1 MSAIDTKM
9 AAALGRERRGFGP
22 GGSGAPQMP
31 AAPVKQPPRVI
42 RDGDILLGTASNG
55 DQIGVGL
62 AKMIEGRLL
71 IQGVSGAGK
80 SWTLRRLLE
89 QTAKTIQQ
97 IIIDPEGEFRQ
108 FAAALD
114 ILHIDGSKLD
124 LATLT
129 LAAQRIREHRASVVL
144 DLAELDM
151 DGQMQAA
158 TAFIGALIAAPK
170 EHWHPALVAID
181 EAQLFAPH
189 GGHAESPAVRKASVG
204 AMADLMTRGRKR
216 GLGAILATHRLAR
229 LAKSV
234 ASPVLNF
241 MIGLN
246 TLDLDIRRAAENI
259 GWDARKA
266 FDKLPVLSP
275 GDFVA
280 VGPGFSI
287 SPTQLRVGQVET
299 PHVGSTPKLTTPTRV
314 APAAA
319 AKLLDL
325 DALLATSAA
334 DAATLQENAMLPGTR
349 AIRGF
354 IRDIS
359 FPIAGQIWGE
369 LIALAPN
376 GALLADLSKHLKAK
390 PSEIAAALALLD
402 LYGAVEFSGEGK
414 KRAARVAHG
423 MTL

>member
-1 MSAIDTKM
+1 
-9 AAALGRERRGFGP
+9 
-22 GGSGAPQMP
+22 
-31 AAPVKQPPRVI
+31 
-42 RDGDILLGTASNG
+42 
-55 DQIGVGL
+55 
-62 AKMIEGRLL
+62 L

-97 IIIDPEGEFRQ
+97 IVIDPEGEFRQ
-108 FAAALD
+108 FAEALD

-124 LATLT
+124 LATLA
-129 LAAQRIREHRASVVL
+129 LVAGRIREHRASVVL
-144 DLAELDM
+144 DLAELDIG
-151 DGQMQAA
+151 GQMQAA
-158 TAFIGALIAAPK
+158 TAFIGALISAPK
-170 EHWHPALVAID
+170 EHWHPAIVAID

-189 GGHAESPAVRKASVG
+189 GGHSETPAVRKASVG
-204 AMADLMTRGRKR
+204 AMADLMSRGRKR

-266 FDKLPVLSP
+266 FDKLPALSP

-280 VGPGFSI
+280 VGPAFSI

-299 PHVGSTPKLTTPTRV
+299 PHVGATPKLTTLNRV

-325 DALLATSAA
+325 EALLATSAA
-334 DAATLQENAMLPGTR
+334 DAAMLQEDALHPGTR
-349 AIRGF
+349 AIRSF
-354 IRDIS
+354 IRDHA
-359 FPIAGQIWGE
+359 FPLAGQIWGE
-369 LIALAPN
+369 LLSLSPS
-376 GALLADLSKHLKAK
+376 GALLSDLSRHLKAK

-402 LYGAVEFSGEGK
+402 LYGAVEFTDDGK
-414 KRAARVAHG
+414 KRAARISG
-423 MTL
+423 SMSL